1 MLPTGFTIIENLK
14 KFPEMKFL
22 YNIFIFFY
30 HLFIRFAALFNPKAK
45 LWLNG
50 RKNIFS
56 EIEKKIIGTPKI
68 IWIHCA
74 SLGEF
79 EQGRPLIEEIKQK
92 FSNYK
97 ILLTFF
103 SPSGYEIRKNYSGAD
118 FIFYLPM
125 DTAANAKKFISM
137 VKPSMALFV
146 KYEFWFNYLNTL
158 KNNKIPTYL
167 VSGIFREN
175 HYFFNWY
182 GTWFRKQLSAFT
194 FFFLQDETSE
204 KLLNSIGYTNTKITG
219 DTRFDRVLAI
229 SKNTEQIDLITLF
242 KGNKKIILA
251 GSTWNP
257 DEKIISPIN
266 FSQANYKLII
276 APHEVNENHIEIIR
290 KQFSKNNLLCFSQAN
305 SENILTADVLIID
318 NIGMLSSLY
327 QYAEIAF
334 IGGGFGKGIHNILEA
349 ATFGMPIIFGPN
361 NAKFKEA
368 NDLLKLG
375 VAFTVESS
383 ERFEKIFFS
392 LAKNEIERNEITKNA
407 RSYIEENCGATASI
421 LNNIQL

>member
-1 MLPTGFTIIENLK
+1 
-14 KFPEMKFL
+14 MKFL
-22 YNIFIFFY
+22 YNSFIFFY
-30 HLFIRFAALFNPKAK
+30 HLFIRLAAVFNPKAK
-45 LWLNG
+45 LWVDG
-50 RKNIFS
+50 RKNIFA
-56 EIEKKIIGTPKI
+56 EIEKKVNGIPKI

-79 EQGRPLIEEIKQK
+79 EQGRPLIEEIKKK
-92 FSNYK
+92 FSDYK

-125 DTAANAKKFISM
+125 DSSANAKKFISI
-137 VKPSMALFV
+137 VKPSLALFV

-158 KNNKIPTYL
+158 KKNKIPTYL

-175 HYFFNWY
+175 HYFFKWY
-182 GTWFRKQLSAFT
+182 STWFRKQLSVFT

-204 KLLNSIGYTNTKITG
+204 KLLNSVGYTNTKITG

-229 SKNTEQIDLITLF
+229 SKNSKPIDLITLF

-251 GSTWNP
+251 GSTWEM
-257 DEKIISPIN
+257 DEQLISLIN

-276 APHEVNENHIEIIR
+276 APHEVNENHIELIR
-290 KQFSKNNLLCFSQAN
+290 QRFSKNNLLCFSQAN
-305 SENILTADVLIID
+305 IDNIKTVDLLIID

-327 QYAEIAF
+327 QYADIAY

-349 ATFGMPIIFGPN
+349 AAFGMPIIFGPN
-361 NAKFKEA
+361 YAKFKEA

-375 VAFTVESS
+375 AAFSIESS
-383 ERFEKIFFS
+383 EKFEKIFLS
-392 LAKNEIERNEITKNA
+392 LTKNEVVRNEISQISIDYVVK
-407 RSYIEENCGATASI
+407 NCGATASI
-421 LNNIQL
+421 LNNIHL